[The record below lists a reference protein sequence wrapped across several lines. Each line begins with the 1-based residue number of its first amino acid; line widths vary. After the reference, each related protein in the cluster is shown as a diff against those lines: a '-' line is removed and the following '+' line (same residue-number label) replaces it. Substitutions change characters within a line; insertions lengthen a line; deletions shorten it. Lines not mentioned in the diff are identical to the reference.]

1 MITLH
6 NLKDGPPRRF
16 PEYAVRIDR
25 TSPLGN
31 PFLINISNGRARV
44 CIKYRTW
51 FYGQINLPGSAVSMK
66 LAWMLSMYQKHGKLE
81 LWCHCAP
88 LQCHGEII
96 REFIY
101 EACL

>member
-6 NLKDGPPRRF
+6 NLKDGPPRIF

-25 TSPLGN
+25 TSGSPLGN
-31 PFLINISNGRARV
+31 PFPITESMNRARV

-51 FYGQINLPGSAVSMK
+51 FYEQLGFNPAVCRK
-66 LAWMLSMYQKHGKLE
+66 LAWMIETYKKHGKLE

-88 LQCHGEII
+88 LKCKIEYPDV
-96 REFIY
+96 R
-101 EACL
+101 